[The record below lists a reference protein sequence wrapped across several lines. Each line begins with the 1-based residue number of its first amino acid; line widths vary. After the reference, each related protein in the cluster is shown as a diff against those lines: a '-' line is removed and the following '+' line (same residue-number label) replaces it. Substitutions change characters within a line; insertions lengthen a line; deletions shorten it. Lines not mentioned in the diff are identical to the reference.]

1 MLIFDKKLIAGLSGI
16 SNLIRYSIRVSDF
29 FRYIVI
35 MILTIQAPDP
45 SRTER
50 LEGYLKRIADSDMA
64 SLRLLYEETGAGVF
78 SFALSMMK
86 NREDAEDVMQET
98 YLSIHKSAHLYCSV
112 GRPMEWIM
120 TITRNLCV
128 SRLRLR
134 SRTSELDTK
143 DEPVDYSSI
152 LNSEDRIVLA
162 EGLKALKDEEQRIIL
177 LHAVA
182 GLKHREIASVLGVPI
197 STVTSKYRRALKKLR
212 KHLEKGGAYR
222 EE

>member
-1 MLIFDKKLIAGLSGI
+1 
-16 SNLIRYSIRVSDF
+16 
-29 FRYIVI
+29 
-35 MILTIQAPDP
+35 MILTAIGPDP
-45 SRTER
+45 SRAEK
-50 LEGYLKRIADSDMA
+50 LEGCIKRIADGDMT

-98 YLSIHKSAHLYCSV
+98 YLSIHKSAHLYRSV

-128 SRLRLR
+128 SRLRQR
-134 SRTSELDTK
+134 SRTAELTGA
-143 DEPVDYSSI
+143 DEPADYSLI

-162 EGLKALKDEEQRIIL
+162 EGLRALPDEEQRIIL

-182 GLKHREIASVLGVPI
+182 GLKHREIAAVLGVPV
-197 STVTSKYRRALKKLR
+197 STVTNKYRRALKKL
-212 KHLEKGGAYR
+212 KKILEKGGAFR
-222 EE
+222 EEE

>member
-1 MLIFDKKLIAGLSGI
+1 
-16 SNLIRYSIRVSDF
+16 
-29 FRYIVI
+29 
-35 MILTIQAPDP
+35 MILTVQRPDP

-50 LEGYLKRIADSDMA
+50 LEGLIKRIADSDMT

-98 YLSIHKSAHLYCSV
+98 FLSIHKSAHLYRSV

-120 TITRNLCV
+120 TITRNLCIT
-128 SRLRLR
+128 RLRQR
-134 SRTSELDTK
+134 SRTAELNDK
-143 DEPVDYSSI
+143 DEPADYSSI
-152 LNSEDRIVLA
+152 LNSDDRIVLA
-162 EGLKALKDEEQRIIL
+162 EGLKALSDEEQRIVL

-182 GLKHREIASVLGVPI
+182 GLKHREIAAVLGSPI
-197 STVTSKYRRALKKLR
+197 STVTNKYRRALNKLKKI
-212 KHLEKGGAYR
+212 LEKGGAFR

>member
-1 MLIFDKKLIAGLSGI
+1 MRVRVLRGRRLT
-16 SNLIRYSIRVSDF
+16 RYSIRVKWLPPTQGN
-29 FRYIVI
+29 
-35 MILTIQAPDP
+35 MILTVIRPDP

-50 LEGYLKRIADSDMA
+50 LEGYLKRIADSDMT

-98 YLSIHKSAHLYCSV
+98 YLSIHKSAHLYRSV

-120 TITRNLCV
+120 TITRNLCI
-128 SRLRLR
+128 SRLRQR
-134 SRTSELDTK
+134 SRTAEFDVK
-143 DEPVDYSSI
+143 DGPADYSVI

-162 EGLKALKDEEQRIIL
+162 EGLKILTDEEQRVVL

-182 GLKHREIASVLGVPI
+182 GLKHREIAAVIGVPI
-197 STVTSKYRRALKKLR
+197 STVTNKYHRALKKLK